1 MTQHNEMDLQKSLLS
16 PAFYIERLSNRPDS
30 EHEQAL
36 IRIVLV
42 SCALSYLFFH
52 APQDAEEADA
62 LALCIQLTSMV
73 LAFSVGL
80 FFIILLQPGRSVP
93 RRIIGT
99 VVDISLLS
107 ACMAILNDL
116 VAPWYG
122 IYLWV
127 TFGNGFRY
135 DEKYLYLSG
144 CLAVIGFGIVTLITP
159 FWQQNSGLAIG
170 LLLTLIVLPGYA
182 AILVK
187 RINAMR
193 KKAEE
198 ASRAKS
204 DFLARMSHEIRT
216 PLNGII
222 GTSDL
227 LNTCHL
233 GREEREYA
241 ETIYTSGQ
249 TLLRLIEDIL
259 DISKIEAGKLT
270 IEHAEFDLHNL
281 IHGTTHMLTPQ
292 AEAKGLRLFTHIDP
306 NLPYSVFG
314 DSLHIRQIL
323 INLIGNSIKF
333 TSNGYINVNCQML
346 KRGKTKNLIRFEI
359 LDTGIGIP
367 EDKQS
372 GIFNKFTQ
380 ADESTTRRFG
390 GTGLGTA
397 ISKQLVELM
406 GGSIGFTSTVDIGSV
421 FWFNLE
427 LEHLATPYNEL
438 DSSLLKGCRI
448 LRISDD
454 LESTTELTQ
463 QLNKWDLPF
472 QTSNDIHDTIHLLIN
487 YSAKEAPFDILILD
501 RLTTSADI
509 DDLLTTLHDEISFN
523 KTTILVIEKSASAT
537 SSAQDT
543 SLPLYSISSPIN
555 QLKLFNALHA
565 SYAVIERGEHLSSLA
580 DKSYLEAQQE
590 HVLNILIADD
600 NRTNGMVIG
609 RILERAGL
617 HHTLVKNGQEALDKL
632 EQDNTFDLV
641 ILDMHMPVLG
651 GIETYKTYSFANAGI
666 DKIPF
671 IMLTANATTEARK
684 ESQAVGIKHFLTKPI
699 SSLQLLE
706 EIGKATNRLK
716 LEPDAR
722 IISNTIQEDAGN
734 RLPIADTTL
743 DFTVLNE
750 LIKLS
755 SNDNF
760 LQHLHDHFI
769 HDGEQLIQG
778 MRDTLSKG
786 QLASFKEQAHALKG
800 SAAYLGLQTLTTYA
814 STAHH
819 LSNDEV
825 ISQGSMLLQ
834 QIEKAFIR
842 AQTALTE
849 AVEQHYCNLPC
860 HQISQKKIAKIS
872 EPHV

>member
-1 MTQHNEMDLQKSLLS
+1 MTQRNEVVLKQSLLS
-16 PAFYIERLSNRPDS
+16 PTFYIERLRNRPDS

-36 IRIVLV
+36 IRIFLV

-52 APQDAEEADA
+52 APQDAEEARA
-62 LALCIQLTSMV
+62 LALCIQLTSMA
-73 LAFSVGL
+73 LAFSIGL

-135 DEKYLYLSG
+135 DENYLYLSG
-144 CLAVIGFGIVTLITP
+144 SLAVIGFGIVTLITP

-193 KKAEE
+193 EKAEE

-241 ETIYTSGQ
+241 ETIYTSGL

-314 DSLHIRQIL
+314 DSLHIRQVL

-333 TSNGYINVNCQML
+333 TNNGYINVSCLLL
-346 KRGKTKNLIRFEI
+346 KGGKTENLIRFEI

-367 EDKQS
+367 EDKQA

-406 GGSIGFTSTVDIGSV
+406 GGSIGFTSTADIGSV

-427 LEHLATPYNEL
+427 LEHRETPHNGL

-463 QLNKWDLPF
+463 QLDHWNLPF
-472 QTSNDIHDTIHLLIN
+472 QTTCGIRETIRLLIN
-487 YSAKEAPFDILILD
+487 YSAKETPFDVLILD
-501 RLTTSADI
+501 SLTANTDI
-509 DDLLTTLHDEISFN
+509 ENLLTTLHNEISFN
-523 KTTILVIEKSASAT
+523 KTTLLLIENSASETAWT
-537 SSAQDT
+537 HDT
-543 SLPLYSISSPIN
+543 TLPIYSISSPIN
-555 QLKLFNALHA
+555 RLKLFNALHA
-565 SYAVIERGEHLSSLA
+565 SYAVIERGEQLSSLT
-580 DKSYLEAQQE
+580 DKAYLEGSQE
-590 HVLNILIADD
+590 SVLNILIADD
-600 NRTNGMVIG
+600 NKTNGMVIG

-617 HHTLVKNGQEALDKL
+617 RHTLVTNGQEALDKL
-632 EQDNTFDLV
+632 EQDDTFDLV
-641 ILDMHMPVLG
+641 IIDMHMPILG
-651 GIETYKTYSFANAGI
+651 GIETYKTYSFANAGT
-666 DKIPF
+666 DRIPF
-671 IMLTANATTEARK
+671 IMLTANATTEAKK

-699 SSLQLLE
+699 SSLRLLE
-706 EIGKATNRLK
+706 EIARATNRLK
-716 LEPDAR
+716 LEPDTR
-722 IISNTIQEDAGN
+722 IISNKRYDISSP
-734 RLPIADTTL
+734 LPAADSTL
-743 DFTVLNE
+743 DFAVLDE

-755 SNDNF
+755 SNDDF
-760 LQHLHDHFI
+760 LQRLHDNFI
-769 HDGEQLIQG
+769 RDGEQLIQA
-778 MRDTLSKG
+778 MHSALVKG

-800 SAAYLGLQTLTTYA
+800 SAAYLGLRSLTTFA

-819 LSNDEV
+819 LSNDE
-825 ISQGSMLLQ
+825 ITSQGHSLLQ
-834 QIEKAFIR
+834 QIEKAFTD
-842 AQTALTE
+842 AQTALKE
-849 AVEQHYCNLPC
+849 AVEQHYSNLPSY
-860 HQISQKKIAKIS
+860 QTSQKKISQIS
-872 EPHV
+872 KPHIH